1 MRTLKLAFRTLAKAP
16 IVTSVAIVSLAL
28 GIGANTAIYSLFD
41 QMLLRSLPV
50 EAPGLL
56 VNLANPGP
64 KPGSQWCSQ
73 IGNCNEAFSHPM
85 FRDLEEQATESFTG
99 LATHAD
105 FGANL
110 AIDAQTVNG
119 RGLLV
124 SGSYFPVLGVRP
136 ALGRLLTRDDDRV
149 VGQHFVAVL
158 SHRFWQHQLGGD
170 PSVLNAPIVVNG
182 QHMTIVGVAARGF
195 EGTTLGNHPDV
206 FVPIRMHSTVSTFFD
221 EELFDNRRMYWTFVF
236 GRLKPGVP
244 MEQGSAEIN
253 TIYRGILNDVEAEL
267 QSGMSEATMEQ
278 FRAKTLVLSAGRR
291 GQSTMRAEVS
301 TPLTMLFAIT
311 GVVLLIACANIAN
324 LLLARG
330 ANRAQEMAIR
340 GSLGA
345 SRRSLVTQLLTESI
359 LLAALGGVASILV
372 AQATIGLIS
381 SMLPPESADML
392 AGGLRPS
399 VIVFAAALS
408 VGTGLLFGMYP
419 ALHSTR
425 PDLVTVLR
433 GGSGQPSGAR
443 AAARFRSAL
452 VTSQIALSMTLL
464 VTAGLFIRSLANVS
478 RVDLGLTSENV
489 VTFGL
494 SPALNGYA
502 PEDTKALFERV
513 EEELMA
519 IPGVTNVSA
528 ALVPVLSGRNWGN
541 SVSVDGFERGPD
553 TDVNARFNEV
563 GPGYFST
570 LEIPLMAGR
579 EFTRSD
585 DVGAQD
591 VAIVNQAFARKFGL
605 DELETVGTWM
615 GQGGI
620 DTELDIEIV
629 GLVRD
634 AKYSDVKQ
642 AIPPM
647 YFRPYRQ
654 DAGLGFVTFY
664 VKTVTDP
671 NPILR
676 AIPAL
681 VTNLDANLPVEDLKT
696 LEQQARESVLLDR
709 VIGVLSTAFAAL
721 ATLLAAVGLYG
732 VLAYT
737 VAQRTREFGLRM
749 ALGANGGR
757 VRGLVLRQVGLMTL
771 IGSVIGILAA
781 FGVGRAAQSILFGME
796 GFDPVVVALVTVL
809 LAGVAIG
816 AGYLPALR
824 ASKVDPMKALRYE

>member
-50 EAPGLL
+50 EEPGLL

-73 IGNCNEAFSHPM
+73 IGNCSEAFSHPM
-85 FRDLEEQATESFTG
+85 FRDLEQQATASFAG

-119 RGLLV
+119 QGLLV

-158 SHRFWQHQLGGD
+158 SHRFWQNQLGGD

-221 EELFDNRRMYWTFVF
+221 EEQFDNRRMYWMFVF

-244 MEQGSAEIN
+244 MEQGSAEVN
-253 TIYRGILNDVEAEL
+253 TIYSGILNDVEAEL

-278 FRAKTLVLSAGRR
+278 FRAKTLLLSAGQR

-301 TPLTMLFAIT
+301 IPLTMLFAIT

-359 LLAALGGVASILV
+359 LLAAIGGVASILV

-381 SMLPPESADML
+381 SMLPPESAGML

-433 GGSGQPSGAR
+433 GSSGQPSGAR
-443 AAARFRSAL
+443 AAARFRSVL

-464 VTAGLFIRSLANVS
+464 VAAGLFIRSLANVS
-478 RVDLGLTSENV
+478 RLDLGLTSENV
-489 VTFGL
+489 ITFGL
-494 SPALNGYA
+494 SPVLNGYA
-502 PEDTKALFERV
+502 SEDSKALFDRV

-519 IPGVTNVSA
+519 IPGVTDVSA
-528 ALVPVLSGRNWGN
+528 ALVPVLSGRSWGN

-553 TDVNARFNEV
+553 TDVDARFNEV

-579 EFTRSD
+579 EFSRSD

-605 DELETVGTWM
+605 YELETVGTWM

-634 AKYSDVKQ
+634 AKYNDVKQ

-654 DAGLGFVTFY
+654 DADLGFVTFY

-671 NPILR
+671 DPVLR

-681 VTNLDANLPVEDLKT
+681 VKNLDANLPVEDLKT

-709 VIGVLSTAFAAL
+709 VIGILSTAFAAL

-749 ALGANGGR
+749 ALGSDGGR
-757 VRGLVLRQVGLMTL
+757 IRGLVLRQVGLMTL
-771 IGSVIGILAA
+771 IGSVVGILAA

-809 LAGVAIG
+809 LASVAIG

>member
-50 EAPGLL
+50 EEPGLL

-64 KPGSQWCSQ
+64 KPGSQWCGD
-73 IGNCNEAFSHPM
+73 IGTCEEVFSYSM
-85 FRDLEEQATESFTG
+85 FRDLQEQATEGFAG
-99 LATHAD
+99 LAAHSAL
-105 FGANL
+105 GMNL
-110 AIDAQTVNG
+110 AINARTVNG
-119 RGLLV
+119 EGLLV
-124 SGSYFPVLGVRP
+124 SGSYFPVVGVQP
-136 ALGRLLTRDDDRV
+136 ALGRLLGPADDRAI
-149 VGQHFVAVL
+149 GQHFVAVL
-158 SHRFWQHQLGGD
+158 SHKFWQNQLGAD
-170 PSVLNAPIVVNG
+170 PSVLNTTIVVNG
-182 QHMTIVGVAARGF
+182 HHMTIVGVAARGF
-195 EGTTLGNHPDV
+195 EGTTLGSHPDV
-206 FVPIRMHSTVSTFFD
+206 FVPITMYSTISTFFG
-221 EELFDNRRMYWTFVF
+221 EEDYADRRMYRAFVF

-244 MEQGSAEIN
+244 MEQSRAEIN
-253 TIYRGILNDVEAEL
+253 TIYSGIINDVEAEL

-278 FRAKTLVLSAGRR
+278 FRAKTLLVTAGQR
-291 GQSTMRAEVS
+291 GQSTMQAEVS

-359 LLAALGGVASILV
+359 LLAAMGGVASIFV
-372 AQATIGLIS
+372 AQATLGLIS
-381 SMLPPESADML
+381 SMLPPETADLL
-392 AGGLRPS
+392 AGTLRPS
-399 VIVFAAALS
+399 VILFAAALS
-408 VGTGLLFGMYP
+408 IGTGLLFGMYP

-433 GGSGQPSGAR
+433 GSSGQPAGAR
-443 AAARFRSAL
+443 AAARFRSVL

-464 VTAGLFIRSLANVS
+464 VAAGLFIRSLANVS
-478 RVDLGLTSENV
+478 RLDLGLVSSNV
-489 VTFGL
+489 VTFRL
-494 SPALNGYA
+494 SPVLNGYEA
-502 PEDTKALFERV
+502 EDTKALFERV

-519 IPGVTNVSA
+519 MPGVTDVSA
-528 ALVPVLSGRNWGN
+528 ATVALLSGSNWGN

-553 TDVNARFNEV
+553 TDAGARFNEV
-563 GPGYFST
+563 GSGYFST
-570 LEIPLMAGR
+570 LGIPLMAGR

-585 DVGAQD
+585 DGDAQD

-605 DELETVGTWM
+605 DELDAVGKWM
-615 GQGGI
+615 TEGSPN
-620 DTELDIEIV
+620 DELDMEIV

-634 AKYSDVKQ
+634 AKYGDVKQ

-647 YFRPYRQ
+647 YFTPYRQ
-654 DAGLGFVTFY
+654 DDGLGFVTFY
-664 VKTVTDP
+664 VRTASDP
-671 NPILR
+671 NPVLR

-681 VTNLDANLPVEDLKT
+681 MRNLDPNLPVEALKT
-696 LEQQARESVLLDR
+696 LEQQAKESVLLDR
-709 VIGVLSTAFAAL
+709 VIGVLSAAFATL
-721 ATLLAAVGLYG
+721 ATLLAGIGLYG

-757 VRGLVLRQVGLMTL
+757 VRGMVLRQVGVMTL
-771 IGSVIGILAA
+771 IGSVVGIVAA
-781 FGVGRAAQSILFGME
+781 FGVGRAAQSILFEME
-796 GFDPVVVALVTVL
+796 GFDPVVVGLVAML

-824 ASKVDPMKALRYE
+824 ASRVDPMKALRYE

>member
-50 EAPGLL
+50 EEPGLL

-73 IGNCNEAFSHPM
+73 IGNCDEAFSHPM

-221 EELFDNRRMYWTFVF
+221 EEQFDNRRMYWTFVF

-244 MEQGSAEIN
+244 MEQGSAEVN

-267 QSGMSEATMEQ
+267 QSGMSEVTMEQ
-278 FRAKTLVLSAGRR
+278 FRAKTLLVSAGQR

-301 TPLTMLFAIT
+301 IPLTMLFAIT
-311 GVVLLIACANIAN
+311 GIVLLIACANIAN

-399 VIVFAAALS
+399 VIVFAAAVS
-408 VGTGLLFGMYP
+408 IGTGLLFGMYP

-433 GGSGQPSGAR
+433 GSSGQPSGAR
-443 AAARFRSAL
+443 AAARFRSVL

-464 VTAGLFIRSLANVS
+464 VAAGLFIRSLANVS
-478 RVDLGLTSENV
+478 RLDLGLSSENV
-489 VTFGL
+489 VTFAL
-494 SPALNGYA
+494 SPVLNGYA
-502 PEDTKALFERV
+502 SEDSKALFERV

-519 IPGVTNVSA
+519 LPGVTDVSA

-541 SVSVDGFERGPD
+541 SVSVGGFERGPD
-553 TDVNARFNEV
+553 TDANARFNEV

-605 DELETVGTWM
+605 DELETVGTFM

-620 DTELDIEIV
+620 NTELDIEIV

-654 DAGLGFVTFY
+654 DADLGFVTFY

-671 NPILR
+671 NPVLR

-709 VIGVLSTAFAAL
+709 VIGILSTAFATL
-721 ATLLAAVGLYG
+721 ATLLAGIGLYG

-749 ALGANGGR
+749 ALGSNGGR
-757 VRGLVLRQVGLMTL
+757 IRGLVLRQVGMMTL
-771 IGSVIGILAA
+771 IGSVVGIVAA

-824 ASKVDPMKALRYE
+824 ASRVDPMKALRYE

>member
-50 EAPGLL
+50 EEPGLL

-64 KPGSQWCSQ
+64 KPGSQWCSD
-73 IGNCNEAFSHPM
+73 IGNCDEVFSHPM
-85 FRDLEEQATESFTG
+85 FRDLEEQATEGFAG

-119 RGLLV
+119 QGLLV
-124 SGSYFPVLGVRP
+124 SGSYFPVLGVQP
-136 ALGRLLTRDDDRV
+136 ALGRLLSPDDDRV

-158 SHRFWQHQLGGD
+158 SHRFWQSQLGGD
-170 PSVLNAPIVVNG
+170 PGVLNATIVVNG
-182 QHMTIVGVAARGF
+182 QHMTIVGVAARDF

-206 FVPIRMHSTVSTFFD
+206 FIPIRMHSTVSTFFD
-221 EELFDNRRMYWTFVF
+221 DAQFDNRRMYWTFVF
-236 GRLKPGVP
+236 GRLKQGVP

-253 TIYRGILNDVEAEL
+253 TIYRGLLNDVEAEL
-267 QSGMSEATMEQ
+267 QRGMSEATMEQ
-278 FRAKTLVLSAGRR
+278 FRAKTILVSAGQR

-301 TPLTMLFAIT
+301 TPLSMLFAIT

-359 LLAALGGVASILV
+359 LLAAVGGVASILV
-372 AQATIGLIS
+372 AQATMGLIS
-381 SMLPPESADML
+381 SMLPPETADLL
-392 AGGLRPS
+392 AGTVRPS
-399 VIVFAAALS
+399 VVLFAAALS

-433 GGSGQPSGAR
+433 GSSGQPSGAR

-464 VTAGLFIRSLANVS
+464 VAAGLFIRSLANVS
-478 RVDLGLTSENV
+478 RLDLGLTSENV

-513 EEELMA
+513 GEELMA
-519 IPGVTNVSA
+519 IPGVTDVSA
-528 ALVPVLSGRNWGN
+528 ALVAVLSDRSWGN
-541 SVSVDGFERGPD
+541 NVSVDGFERGPD
-553 TDVNARFNEV
+553 TDANSRFNEV

-570 LEIPLMAGR
+570 LGIPLMAGR

-585 DVGAQD
+585 DEDAQD
-591 VAIVNQAFARKFGL
+591 VAIINQSFARKFGL
-605 DELETVGTWM
+605 DELDAVGKWM
-615 GQGGI
+615 SRGGP
-620 DTELDIEIV
+620 DDELDIEIV

-634 AKYSDVKQ
+634 AKYNDVKQ

-647 YFRPYRQ
+647 FFTPYRQ
-654 DAGLGFVTFY
+654 DAGLGFATFY
-664 VKTVTDP
+664 VKTASAPDP
-671 NPILR
+671 VLR

-681 VTNLDANLPVEDLKT
+681 LKTLDANLPVEDLKT
-696 LEQQARESVLLDR
+696 LEQQAKESVLLDR
-709 VIGVLSTAFAAL
+709 VIGVLSAAFAAL
-721 ATLLAAVGLYG
+721 ATLLAAIGLYG

-757 VRGLVLRQVGLMTL
+757 VRGMVLRQVGLMTL
-771 IGSVIGILAA
+771 IGSVVGILAA

-796 GFDPVVVALVTVL
+796 GFDLVVVGLVTML

-824 ASKVDPMKALRYE
+824 ASRVDPMKALRYE

>member
-50 EAPGLL
+50 EEPGLL

-73 IGNCNEAFSHPM
+73 IGNCDEAFSHPM

-221 EELFDNRRMYWTFVF
+221 EEQFDNRRMYWTFVF

-244 MEQGSAEIN
+244 MEQGSAEVN

-267 QSGMSEATMEQ
+267 QSGMSEVTMEQ
-278 FRAKTLVLSAGRR
+278 FRAKTLLVSAGQR

-301 TPLTMLFAIT
+301 IPLTMLFAIT
-311 GVVLLIACANIAN
+311 GIVLLIACANIAN

-399 VIVFAAALS
+399 VIVFAAAVS
-408 VGTGLLFGMYP
+408 IGTGLLFGMYP

-443 AAARFRSAL
+443 AAARFRSVL

-464 VTAGLFIRSLANVS
+464 VAAGLFIRSLANVS
-478 RVDLGLTSENV
+478 RLDLGLSSENV
-489 VTFGL
+489 VTFAL
-494 SPALNGYA
+494 SPVLNGYA
-502 PEDTKALFERV
+502 SEDSKALFERV

-519 IPGVTNVSA
+519 LPGVTDVSA

-541 SVSVDGFERGPD
+541 SVSVGGFERGPD
-553 TDVNARFNEV
+553 TDANARFNEV

-605 DELETVGTWM
+605 DELETVGTFM

-620 DTELDIEIV
+620 NTELDIEIV

-654 DAGLGFVTFY
+654 DADLGFVTFY

-671 NPILR
+671 NPVLR

-709 VIGVLSTAFAAL
+709 VIGILSTAFATL
-721 ATLLAAVGLYG
+721 ATLLAGIGLYG

-749 ALGANGGR
+749 ALGSNGGR
-757 VRGLVLRQVGLMTL
+757 IRGLVLRQVGMMTL
-771 IGSVIGILAA
+771 IGSVVGIVAA

-824 ASKVDPMKALRYE
+824 ASRVDPMKALRYE